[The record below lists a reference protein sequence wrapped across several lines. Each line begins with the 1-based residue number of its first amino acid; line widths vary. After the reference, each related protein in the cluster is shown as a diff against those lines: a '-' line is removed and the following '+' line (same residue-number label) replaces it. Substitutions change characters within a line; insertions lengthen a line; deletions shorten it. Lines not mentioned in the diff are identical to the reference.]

1 MSQVRGYIY
10 NGETKTLP
18 NNGTTTVENML
29 TALKNKYVALRAED
43 SFDYAVNGESYLVI
57 TNRTGSKA

>member
-1 MSQVRGYIY
+1 MSQIRGYIY

-18 NNGTTTVENML
+18 NNATTTVENML
-29 TALKNKYVALRAED
+29 TALKNKYVALRD
-43 SFDYAVNGESYLVI
+43 GNSFDHSVNADGYLVI

>member
-1 MSQVRGYIY
+1 MSQIRGYIY

-18 NNGTTTVENML
+18 NGSTTTVENML
-29 TALKNKYVALRAED
+29 AALKTKFVALRTEG
-43 SFDYAVNGESYLVI
+43 SFDHSVNADGYLVI

>member
-1 MSQVRGYIY
+1 MSQIRGYIY

-18 NNGTTTVENML
+18 NGGTTTVENML
-29 TALKNKYVALRAED
+29 TALKTKFVALRTDD
-43 SFDYAVNGESYLVI
+43 SFDYVVNSDGYLVI

>member
-1 MSQVRGYIY
+1 MSQIRGYIY

-18 NNGTTTVENML
+18 NNAATTAENML
-29 TALKNKYVALRAED
+29 TALKNKYVALRD
-43 SFDYAVNGESYLVI
+43 SNSFDHSVNADGYLVI